1 MSWRGS
7 CVLHSCNRSDY
18 GILILLFSVGGI
30 SIAIEDTVE
39 RALAAEM
46 LPSDM
51 RGTGF
56 GVLAG
61 LNGIGDFISSTF
73 IGVIWTTVSV
83 NAGFVVSGSLSVVG
97 AFFLLLMVPSLK
109 FRKILIFMLRE
120 YSLIDT
126 K

>member
-1 MSWRGS
+1 
-7 CVLHSCNRSDY
+7 
-18 GILILLFSVGGI
+18 
-30 SIAIEDTVE
+30 
-39 RALAAEM
+39 
-46 LPSDM
+46 M

-83 NAGFVVSGSLSVVG
+83 NAGFVVSGSMSVVG

-109 FRKILIFMLRE
+109 FRK
-120 YSLIDT
+120 T
-126 K
+126 